1 MQACGFPGRGW
12 NPWGRALPAV
22 SEISYEFKQLLI
34 DDAHLR
40 IAHALLQEAQD
51 DLLTRVG
58 VLEKTQSSVDRLMAM
73 AGRPRDV
80 SRTIQATQDELTQI
94 EAALDSVA
102 KVFAKIEPRVEEL
115 TETYVRTESPQF
127 VKGLASVKD
136 YSDWTRSIERFQR
149 KLGAYLRALGTARNM
164 VTAAYDPAQKRISA
178 AAEEVLTQAS
188 LAGGEL
194 EEETAFI
201 NRVADAHQAALAA
214 TPHATAVLPRL
225 PVALFREWTERIRQQ
240 PDMAAIQAEF
250 NRILSMCELLQSTG
264 VMAIDDAV
272 KRTAKEHSALSHS
285 YVLDY
290 LKKLRAHADKH
301 WVKHEETTQR
311 VRQLEQE
318 LLGSPNF
325 PFEIEA

>member
-1 MQACGFPGRGW
+1 M
-12 NPWGRALPAV
+12 

-40 IAHALLQEAQD
+40 IAHALLEEARD

-80 SRTIQATQDELTQI
+80 SRTIQATQAELTQI

-102 KVFAKIEPRVEEL
+102 KVFAKVEPQVEEL
-115 TETYVRTESPQF
+115 TETYVRTESPEF
-127 VKGLASVKD
+127 VKGLASAKD
-136 YSDWTRSIERFQR
+136 YTDWARSLERFQR
-149 KLGAYLRALGTARNM
+149 KLDAYLRALGNARNL
-164 VTAAYDPAQKRISA
+164 VTAGYNATEKRISPQADA
-178 AAEEVLTQAS
+178 ALTQAS

-201 NRVADAHQAALAA
+201 NRVADAHQAALVT

-240 PDMAAIQAEF
+240 SDMTAIQAEF
-250 NRILSMCELLQSTG
+250 SRILSMCELLQSTG

-272 KRTAKEHSALSHS
+272 KRSARQHTSLSHS

-290 LKKLRAHADKH
+290 LKKLRDHADRH

-311 VRQLEQE
+311 VRQLEQN
-318 LLGSPNF
+318 LLGSPDF
-325 PFEIEA
+325 PFEIEV

>member
-1 MQACGFPGRGW
+1 M
-12 NPWGRALPAV
+12 

-40 IAHALLQEAQD
+40 IARGLLEEARD
-51 DLLTRVG
+51 DLLTRIG

-80 SRTIQATQDELTQI
+80 SRTIKATQDELTQI
-94 EAALDSVA
+94 EAALEGVSKVMA
-102 KVFAKIEPRVEEL
+102 KVGPRVEEL
-115 TETYVRTESPQF
+115 TENYVRTESPEF

-136 YSDWTRSIERFQR
+136 YADWARSIERFQR
-149 KLGAYLRALGTARNM
+149 KADAYLRALGNARNL
-164 VTAAYDPAQKRISA
+164 VTAGYNPAQKRISPQA
-178 AAEEVLTQAS
+178 DEALTQAA

-225 PVALFREWTERIRQQ
+225 PVALFREWTDRIRQQ
-240 PDMAAIQAEF
+240 GDMPAIQEEF
-250 NRILSMCELLQSTG
+250 NRILSMCELLLSTG
-264 VMAIDDAV
+264 VMAIDEAV

-290 LKKLRAHADKH
+290 LNRLRAHADKH
-301 WVKHEETTQR
+301 WVKHGETTQR
-311 VRQLEQE
+311 VRKLEVD
-318 LLGSPNF
+318 LLGSQNF
-325 PFEIEA
+325 PFEIEV

>member
-1 MQACGFPGRGW
+1 LRFLRARLES
-12 NPWGRALPAV
+12 WGRAPPAV

-40 IAHALLQEAQD
+40 IARGLLEEARD
-51 DLLTRVG
+51 DLLTRIG

-80 SRTIQATQDELTQI
+80 SRTIKATQDELTQI
-94 EAALDSVA
+94 EAALEGVNKVMA
-102 KVFAKIEPRVEEL
+102 KVGPRVEEL
-115 TETYVRTESPQF
+115 TENYVRTESPEF

-136 YSDWTRSIERFQR
+136 YADWARSIERFQR
-149 KLGAYLRALGTARNM
+149 KADAYLRALGNARNL
-164 VTAAYDPAQKRISA
+164 VTAGYSAAQKRISPQA
-178 AAEEVLTQAS
+178 DEALTQAA

-225 PVALFREWTERIRQQ
+225 PVALFREWTDRIRQQ
-240 PDMAAIQAEF
+240 GDMPAIQEEF
-250 NRILSMCELLQSTG
+250 NRILSMCELLLSTG
-264 VMAIDDAV
+264 VMAIDEAV

-290 LKKLRAHADKH
+290 LNRLRAHADKH
-301 WVKHEETTQR
+301 WVKHGETTQR
-311 VRQLEQE
+311 VRKLEVD
-318 LLGSPNF
+318 LLGSQNF
-325 PFEIEA
+325 PFEIEV